1 MSILTTESKYDQDQE
16 ARLKLRIPRQYHQ
29 DSILFKL
36 VSQYQIE
43 VNILA
48 ALLTQKGD
56 SDGWFDI
63 LLKGK
68 KTSIDDALFY
78 LSELDI
84 EILNLERLDT
94 DGL

>member
-1 MSILTTESKYDQDQE
+1 MSNLTVESNINQFE
-16 ARLKLRIPRQYHQ
+16 EVRLKIRVPRQYHQ

-36 VSQYQIE
+36 VSEYKVEI
-43 VNILA
+43 NILA
-48 ALLTQKGD
+48 ALLAQKGD

-63 LLKGK
+63 LLKGNK
-68 KTSIDDALFY
+68 KSIDDALFY

-84 EILNLERLDT
+84 EILNLERLD

>member
-1 MSILTTESKYDQDQE
+1 MSHIFTTLDRPQE
-16 ARLKLRIPRQYHQ
+16 IRLKLRIPAQYHQ

-36 VSQYQIE
+36 VSEYQVEI
-43 VNILA
+43 NILA
-48 ALLTQKGD
+48 ALLTPKSD

-63 LLKGK
+63 LVKGQQEA
-68 KTSIDDALFY
+68 INNALFY

-84 EILNLERLDT
+84 EVLHLNRIET

>member
-1 MSILTTESKYDQDQE
+1 MTSIFSTLDRPHEI
-16 ARLKLRIPRQYHQ
+16 RLKLRIPSQYHQ

-36 VSQYQIE
+36 VSQYHVE

-48 ALLTQKGD
+48 ALLTPKRD

-63 LLKGK
+63 LVKGQQK
-68 KTSIDDALFY
+68 AIDDALFY
-78 LSELDI
+78 LSELDV
-84 EILNLERLDT
+84 EVLNLNHIET

>member
-1 MSILTTESKYDQDQE
+1 MSNLTIESNINQFE
-16 ARLKLRIPRQYHQ
+16 EVRLKIRVPRQYHQ

-36 VSQYQIE
+36 VSEYKVEI
-43 VNILA
+43 NILA
-48 ALLTQKGD
+48 ALLAQKGD

-63 LLKGK
+63 LLKGNK
-68 KTSIDDALFY
+68 KSIDDALFY

-84 EILNLERLDT
+84 EILNLERLD

>member
-1 MSILTTESKYDQDQE
+1 MSKYGVINRPQE
-16 ARLKLRIPRQYHQ
+16 IRLKLRIPAQYHQ

-36 VSQYQIE
+36 ASQYQVEIT
-43 VNILA
+43 ILA

-56 SDGWFDI
+56 SDGWFDL
-63 LLKGK
+63 LLKGDAN
-68 KTSIDDALFY
+68 SLDDVLVY

-84 EILNLERLDT
+84 EILNLTRLET